1 MKKRTQIF
9 SMLLAL
15 LLTLTCLPMSAVAL
29 TTDPITEQPLSEQ
42 GTPTLDESNSELS
55 GFEQPNEAIETGIGE
70 KTIAELQDMQLDLN
84 DLPEVISVQKA
95 DEKGHVNRL
104 REQETDMY
112 TVMYQNRD
120 GKKTTYLFSQPVKY
134 VDASGTVRDK
144 STALTQPNRSGVAYA
159 MEDNDVKVY
168 FPNNAASG
176 VNLTYGGYAI
186 RMIPV
191 TALQESPAF
200 LNDGAIL
207 YSSVYGKGTILRY
220 QPTLNGVKEDI
231 VLVQNIGV
239 NSFDFQLNVAGLTP
253 VRGAAGW
260 TLQNAKGEIVARF
273 EAITIYDSNGKSTLG
288 QMEIT
293 PTATA
298 GEYALRVTAPE
309 SFLNSA
315 DTVYPV
321 YIDPT
326 TTVTDSNMHYVT
338 DEYGDTIGYYYRTIL
353 DTSVYSTPDSYD
365 AAYALYENEEYFH
378 LLGNEIDGYG
388 SGAIVYRFGDFYH
401 QYGRFTEIADEQIM
415 SAKLYLPVGA
425 GTQMSI
431 TAAPMR
437 YPTADPNY
445 GFSGIGE
452 YTGEEC
458 PTGVAYYNSTATLG
472 AAAGLYEID
481 FTAIAKRWAEYNSG
495 NTTQP
500 YDNPTN
506 GLVLYSTDAT
516 YRRVAYADSAS
527 VNGQML
533 YCVVDIQPVEDISYY
548 IVNNAAVKFLKHGG
562 SSSVSVG
569 TIATPTTS
577 NAGWRFEYLGNDQ
590 YYIKPWTG
598 TYSNYALKETSTGV
612 VLSALPSTPTDSF
625 KWIIPD
631 FDNGSFRIKNCA
643 SNKYLYWNGTS
654 FAYSETGIGAQGLY
668 WKAIP
673 RSEYVNIQNF
683 VLQDDMF
690 RDGTTNNILDIS
702 FYPANATYGDIYTY
716 SVNDPN
722 GDFTLTAEGLLNI
735 TSDAES
741 ITATLTITHSLTG
754 RTENFTLYVYQPILY
769 SQFNIRNYGNGGFLS
784 SLAQAEYYHIRGTT
798 VSNFS
803 GEVDN
808 THLYERWKTP
818 SFSGTQVKIQA
829 TQNSFYLQRNTIT
842 NSVWATQYS
851 PTERESQMWRIY
863 ENEDGTYRI
872 APTEKTASEYW
883 GLAVNSA
890 GELVLVS
897 NCLNNP
903 NAKWEIRELNA
914 VLYGVGD
921 EQQDFTLPLLD
932 VAVGLDEKNYAV
944 DSIIENATGA
954 NALAD
959 LKDCNIFISNT
970 HGDASGSVY
979 SGIFVGETG
988 SNSATLY
995 STSLASCDS
1004 NDAYISSTDRFDYLE
1019 LAVFIG
1025 CSTGHGDRSLVDIV
1039 VEQGATVA
1047 VGFTESVYIYASDY
1061 WLEVFWSSLMNGNT
1075 VNQAI
1080 ADACDASEEYY
1091 KNKPNEAYKIITTGM
1106 VKCEGN
1112 GNYVLFV
1119 Q

>member
-1 MKKRTQIF
+1 MKKRTRIL
-9 SMLLAL
+9 SMLLVL
-15 LLTLTCLPMSAVAL
+15 LLTLACLPVSAFAFTNDQADGTL
-29 TTDPITEQPLSEQ
+29 PLEQ
-42 GTPTLDESNSELS
+42 GGTALDGVHSETPDL
-55 GFEQPNEAIETGIGE
+55 EQSNEAAELGVGE
-70 KTIAELQDMQLDLN
+70 KTIIELQSMQLDPA

-104 REQETDMY
+104 REQETDLC
-112 TVMYQNRD
+112 TVIYQNRD
-120 GKKTTYLFSQPVKY
+120 GKKTTYLFSRPVKY
-134 VDASGTVRDK
+134 VDANGAVRDK

-191 TALQESPAF
+191 TALQESPAL

-231 VLVQNIGV
+231 VLVQNIGI
-239 NSFDFQLNVAGLTP
+239 NSFDFQLNVTGLTP

-260 TLQNAKGEIVARF
+260 MLQNAKGETVARY
-273 EAITIYDSNGKSTLG
+273 EEIVITDSNGKTALG
-288 QMEIT
+288 ELEIT
-293 PTATA
+293 QTGTA

-309 SFLNSA
+309 SFLNAA

-326 TTVTDSNMHYVT
+326 TTVTDFNRHNVT
-338 DEYGDTIGYYYRTIL
+338 DDYGDTIGYYYRTIL
-353 DTSVYSTPDSYD
+353 DTSLYNTTDSYD

-378 LLGNEIDGYG
+378 LLGNEIEGYG
-388 SGAIVYRFGDFYH
+388 SGSIVYRFGDFYH

-533 YCVVDIQPVEDISYY
+533 YCVFDINPNVSYY
-548 IVNNAAVKFLKHGG
+548 VINDSAVKFLKHGG
-562 SSSVSVG
+562 SSSFSVG
-569 TIATPTTS
+569 TLATPTAA
-577 NAGWRFEYLGNDQ
+577 NAGWRFEYVGNDR

-598 TYSNYALKETSTGV
+598 TYSNYALRIAASGLSLAPIPEDYPDPSFLWNIPNFTSGGFYIQNV
-612 VLSALPSTPTDSF
+612 DSYT
-625 KWIIPD
+625 
-631 FDNGSFRIKNCA
+631 
-643 SNKYLYWNGTS
+643 YLYWNGSTLS
-654 FAYSETGIGAQGLY
+654 LIGSVAGVEGTY
-668 WKAIP
+668 WRILP
-673 RSEYVNIQNF
+673 TSEYVNFQEFTLNCDMFEAGSQNN
-683 VLQDDMF
+683 VLQIGYTPSNALYGEKF
-690 RDGTTNNILDIS
+690 TYTILDDSEGFSLTDNGKLNVSGDAIS
-702 FYPANATYGDIYTY
+702 STLRVTH
-716 SVNDPN
+716 
-722 GDFTLTAEGLLNI
+722 TLTGK
-735 TSDAES
+735 TQS
-741 ITATLTITHSLTG
+741 
-754 RTENFTLYVYQPILY
+754 FTLYTQPTMPNEP
-769 SQFNIRNYGNGGFLS
+769 FTIRNVGSGGFLS
-784 SLAQAEYYHIRGTT
+784 SLEEANYCHNRGVA
-798 VSNFS
+798 VSGS
-803 GEVDN
+803 GSSIEN
-808 THLYERWKTP
+808 THLYERWECEP
-818 SFSGTQVKIQA
+818 SSDWLEYTFDAFIMGGTLRINKNNNKVFVESGYCKDNESNLWHV
-829 TQNSFYLQRNTIT
+829 
-842 NSVWATQYS
+842 YS
-851 PTERESQMWRIY
+851 LG
-863 ENEDGTYRI
+863 NGLYRI

-883 GLAVNSA
+883 GLAVNSS

-921 EQQDFTLPLLD
+921 EQHDFTLPLLD

-954 NALAD
+954 DALTD

-979 SGIFVGETG
+979 SGIVVGKTG

-1047 VGFTESVYIYASDY
+1047 VGFTESVYIDASDY

-1080 ADACDASEEYY
+1080 ADACDASEDEYEDQ
-1091 KNKPNEAYKIITTGM
+1091 PYKIITIGM
-1106 VKCEGN
+1106 VKCEGD

-1119 Q
+1119 REKGE